1 MEKKTTTKNVTVL
14 GAHGQIARIVIERL
28 LAETDDHLT
37 LFLRDAA
44 RLGNVD
50 AARETVVEGDATSTD
65 DLAKAVRGADIVYAN
80 LAGKIEA
87 EADAVVAAMR
97 AAGVKRLIWISSL
110 GIYDEVPGAFGAWN
124 HKMLDGGYLQ
134 TYARAAATIE
144 ASGLDYTII
153 RPAWLQ
159 DEPTVDYE
167 TTQKGEPFKGTEV
180 SRASVA
186 DVVVHLINQPDRDI
200 GHSVGVDKPGTDGD
214 KPSFY

>member
-1 MEKKTTTKNVTVL
+1 MADVTIL
-14 GAHGQIARIVIERL
+14 GAHGQIARIVIQRL
-28 LAETDDHLT
+28 LAETDHHLT
-37 LFLRDAA
+37 LFVRDAA
-44 RLGNVD
+44 RLGTID
-50 AARETVVEGDATSTD
+50 ARRETVVEGDATSTD
-65 DLAKAVRGADIVYAN
+65 DLVKAVRGADIVYAN
-80 LAGKIEA
+80 LAGKVEA
-87 EADAVVAAMR
+87 EADAVVAAMKQ
-97 AAGVKRLIWISSL
+97 AGVKRLIWISSL

-124 HKMLDGGYLQ
+124 HKMLDGYLQ
-134 TYARAAATIE
+134 PYARAAATIE

-159 DEPTVDYE
+159 DEPAVDYE

-186 DVVVHLINQPDRDI
+186 DVVLHLINQPDREI